1 MAGVLE
7 TKPSHKSMFKVPAH
21 ITPTNVSVN
30 PGMSGGQVP
39 KQWGM
44 EVGQLYQEALQ
55 HRTTAP

>member
-1 MAGVLE
+1 MAEVLE

-30 PGMSGGQVP
+30 PGVSCGQVQ

-55 HRTTAP
+55 RHTTVP